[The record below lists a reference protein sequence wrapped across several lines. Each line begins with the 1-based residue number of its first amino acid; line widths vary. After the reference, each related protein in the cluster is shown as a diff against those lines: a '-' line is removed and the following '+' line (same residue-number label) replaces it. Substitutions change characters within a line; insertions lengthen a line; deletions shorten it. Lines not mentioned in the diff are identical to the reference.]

1 MLSWRLLP
9 HSGRKFHVREVTPFY
24 KAAPQREHR
33 EPRTIPNRG
42 EGGEGRARS
51 LVWAPFPH
59 LRESWGNRR
68 RLWNPHGH
76 LCQGEH
82 PPCKLLTT
90 QLTDPQ

>member
-42 EGGEGRARS
+42 EGGEGGLEAWCGHHSLTLEKAGETGGGCGIRTVICVRA
-51 LVWAPFPH
+51 
-59 LRESWGNRR
+59 NT
-68 RLWNPHGH
+68 
-76 LCQGEH
+76 H
-82 PPCKLLTT
+82 PASC
-90 QLTDPQ
+90 